1 MSTRNTRSSN
11 NAGTLTVNG
20 APYTLV
26 RSDVFYYLKF
36 IDFDK
41 ELFNSSSNIT
51 SKPTIV
57 LYTEDAQDKIILDY
71 SLANE
76 TDKTYLKSFFANM
89 TQTDSFGMNNGGYLD
104 KSELEA
110 NLGCTLTYSAYE
122 DNKIFADVDSVLD
135 QNEALDVY
143 LSDYFTATPQ
153 LTKSGNLGTLPT
165 TENYALISVNPN
177 TNKPLASLGVIVGD
191 LLEVVHLDSSNN
203 QTKFEVTEIVMINE
217 KEVFKLKPA
226 FGSVLPVAES
236 LVGSP
241 SIVNVYTEGK
251 TTKTLNL
258 RGALGC
264 CSNGVEFIEDN
275 TDYQCSVRSGFNFT
289 LGSCS
294 PKKATII
301 SSDIIQNTNL
311 LPTIISQVVAQN
323 PTTAQSTITSF
334 VVTDLSFESK
344 FNVFIE
350 TKTNKGIAFPSINLR
365 TFINDSQNI
374 DHKIS
379 IGEFGRG
386 FYQTSLTNR
395 DFLLRLSTHK
405 TAFVPY
411 TTNTFGFFTDDGI
424 SSYLIIK
431 PHNSMPELYLFLE
444 DISAIPRFGT
454 RYHSSDYSVTL

>member
-203 QTKFEVTEIVMINE
+203 QTKFEVTEIVTINE

-258 RGALGC
+258 RGDLGC

-294 PKKATII
+294 
-301 SSDIIQNTNL
+301 SSENNSLIRSNNF
-311 LPTIISQVVAQN
+311 
-323 PTTAQSTITSF
+323 TSF
-334 VVTDLSFESK
+334 FVTPAPLASGNSSSK
-344 FNVFIE
+344 
-350 TKTNKGIAFPSINLR
+350 IAGEF
-365 TFINDSQNI
+365 D
-374 DHKIS
+374 IS
-379 IGEFGRG
+379 IGFLNVKNIIVPDINVRAISGNARLDGKKILLANDGEYY
-386 FYQTSLTNR
+386 FYQNSLSNTR
-395 DFLLRLSTHK
+395 FVLRLSSDK
-405 TAFVPY
+405 T
-411 TTNTFGFFTDDGI
+411 TFTSYVTGTYGT
-424 SSYLIIK
+424 STRSGVGSYLII
-431 PHNSMPELYLFLE
+431 NSYESMPDLYLFLE
-444 DISAIPRFGT
+444 DVAINPRFSSV
-454 RYHSSDYSVTL
+454 YHPSDYSIVRI